1 MPNCYQYTFSWAS
14 ISSYHMAC
22 ENKEFWGTLTLQYQA
37 GQIVLLRIE
46 ETLKPLVRETV
57 DERKR

>member
-1 MPNCYQYTFSWAS
+1 
-14 ISSYHMAC
+14 MAC